1 MWEVLGVRGEPS
13 CVNGRRTWLKEK
25 GDKHPHTNTLTCI
38 STETVRRFFH
48 TEKKKTD
55 ESASTRTHRS
65 AVSDVKSHMYP
76 KVSKIKLRSSAGKLS
91 RALLV
96 TSLHKKHI
104 K

>member
-1 MWEVLGVRGEPS
+1 MYFHRDGPEIFSYGE
-13 CVNGRRTWLKEK
+13 
-25 GDKHPHTNTLTCI
+25 
-38 STETVRRFFH
+38 
-48 TEKKKTD
+48 KKTD

-76 KVSKIKLRSSAGKLS
+76 KVSKIKLRSSVGKLS